1 MSRIRVASL
10 LAAACLSAFPALAQ
24 TIKIKP
30 IAVSGSGVGGGTR
43 YAYAVDDNN
52 NNYWTAGGYAP
63 QYIDLDL
70 GRPIA
75 LSKVR
80 LLTSQSPAGLT
91 THEVYVGNAAPSA
104 DTSSLKRIWTL
115 SGNTT
120 DNQWLEKAGDAD
132 DGKPVGLVR
141 WIRVKTTA
149 SPSWIG
155 WREIEL
161 VQGVQNV
168 GFYGSEFD
176 GQAQGDPTTETVA
189 MGANTTMIASS
200 STAFIDQKLA
210 GARAQ
215 GGQAIVSLA
224 AHMFEWMFD
233 ANGNCSGQRLR
244 LKPAAT
250 LQQNLA
256 AVAAVVS
263 KYPGTVASFYPYDE
277 PYTVGLRCA
286 GLTDPVTGGMPSDP
300 TKKALAEAELTAIK
314 GQLEQARSELNSRF
328 PGVPVSSVATRDPID
343 LGRPSSFFAMFD
355 WIGFDCY
362 EPWGV
367 CGDTLIADFRQLL
380 SRPEQRLIAVPWAFR
395 WLPTASSQATLAEQG
410 ELITNMG
417 QWHQQLLKDGRYVTA
432 LPFLWNT
439 VKEGNR
445 YMVGT
450 RSLPLVKRRTGQLAL
465 SLLNKALSY
474 DGWAVAPASGSV
486 ATRRLL
492 PVRAAASASYATT
505 LPFMAID
512 GDTASYWTA
521 GDYARPNAPQWLEF
535 DFGGSVRLN
544 NIDLLIT
551 QSPAGLTEHVLEGGT
566 RNASGGCVY
575 SGGAFG
581 SFKGSTSDAQVLKW
595 QGQVDAE
602 CVRVK
607 TLSSPSWVGWVEIK
621 FGQTVLPLN

>member
-1 MSRIRVASL
+1 MKRFHAASL
-10 LAAACLSAFPALAQ
+10 MAAALLCAFPALAQ

-30 IAVSGSGVGGGTR
+30 IAVSGSGVGSGTR
-43 YAYAVDDNN
+43 YAYAVDENN

-80 LLTSQSPAGLT
+80 LLTSQTPAGFT

-115 SGNTT
+115 SGNTA
-120 DNQWLEKAGDAD
+120 DNQWLEKMGDAD
-132 DGKPVGLVR
+132 DNKPVGLVR
-141 WIRVKTTA
+141 WVRIKTTA
-149 SPSWIG
+149 SPSWVG

-161 VQGVQNV
+161 IQGVQNV

-176 GQAQGDPTTETVA
+176 GQAQGDPTVESVA
-189 MGANTTMIASS
+189 LGNNATMIASG

-210 GARAQ
+210 AAKAQGARA
-215 GGQAIVSLA
+215 IVSMA

-233 ANGNCSGQRLR
+233 ANGNCTGQRLR

-250 LQQNLA
+250 LKQNLDA
-256 AVAAVVS
+256 IAAVVN

-286 GLTDPVTGGMPSDP
+286 GLTDPATGGMPTDP
-300 TKKALAEAELTAIK
+300 AKKSLAEAELATIK
-314 GQLEQARSELNSRF
+314 TQLEQARSELNNRF
-328 PGVPVSSVATRDPID
+328 PGVAVSSVATRDPID
-343 LGRPSSFFAMFD
+343 LGRTPDFFAMFD

-367 CGDTLIADFRQLL
+367 CGDALISDFRKLL
-380 SRPEQRLIAVPWAFR
+380 SKPEQGLIAVPWAFR
-395 WLPTASSQATLAEQG
+395 WLPSATSQASLAEQG

-417 QWHQQLLKDGRYVTA
+417 QWHQQLLKDGRYVSA

-439 VKEGNR
+439 VKESNR

-450 RSLPLVKRRTGQLAL
+450 RSLPLVKRRESQLAL
-465 SLLNKALSY
+465 SMLNKPIAY
-474 DGWAVAPASGSV
+474 DGWAVTPATAGLS
-486 ATRRLL
+486 TRRIL
-492 PVRAAASASYATT
+492 PVKANASASYVST
-505 LPFMAID
+505 LPFMAAD
-512 GDTASYWTA
+512 GDTGSYWTA
-521 GDYARPNAPQWLEF
+521 GDFARPNAPQWLEF
-535 DFGGSVRLN
+535 DFGGSVRIN

-551 QSPAGLTEHVLEGGT
+551 QSPAGLTEHVLEAGT
-566 RNASGGCVY
+566 RNAGGTCVY
-575 SGGAFG
+575 GGTSFG
-581 SFKGSTSDAQVLKW
+581 SFKGNTTDAQVLKW

-621 FGQTVLPLN
+621 FGQAVLPLN

>member
-1 MSRIRVASL
+1 MQRFRAASL
-10 LAAACLSAFPALAQ
+10 IAAALLCAFPALAQ

-75 LSKVR
+75 LNKVR
-80 LLTSQSPAGLT
+80 LLTSQSPAGFT
-91 THEVYVGNAAPSA
+91 AHEVYVGNAAPSG
-104 DTSSLKRIWTL
+104 DTSALRKIWTL
-115 SGNTT
+115 SGNTA

-132 DGKPVGLVR
+132 DSKPVGLVR
-141 WIRVKTTA
+141 WVRIKTTA
-149 SPSWIG
+149 SPSWVG

-161 VQGVQNV
+161 VQGAQNV

-189 MGANTTMIASS
+189 LGANTTMIASG

-210 GARAQ
+210 AAKAQ
-215 GGQAIVSLA
+215 GAQAVVSMA

-233 ANGNCSGQRLR
+233 GNGNCTGQRLR

-250 LQQNLA
+250 LSQNLS
-256 AVAAVVS
+256 AVAAVVA
-263 KYPGTVASFYPYDE
+263 KYPGAVASFYPYDE

-286 GLTDPVTGGMPSDP
+286 GLTDPVTGGMPTDP
-300 TKKALAEAELTAIK
+300 TKRALAEQELTAIK
-314 GQLEQARSELNSRF
+314 EELLKARSELNARF

-343 LGRPSSFFAMFD
+343 LGRTPDFFAMFD

-367 CGDTLIADFRQLL
+367 CGDTLISDFRKLL

-395 WLPTASSQATLAEQG
+395 WLPAATSQATVAEQG
-410 ELITNMG
+410 EVIANMS

-439 VKEGNR
+439 VKEGSR
-445 YMVGT
+445 YMVGS
-450 RSLPLVKRRTGQLAL
+450 RSLPLVKRRSSQLAL
-465 SLLNKALSY
+465 SLLNKPLSY
-474 DGWAVAPASGSV
+474 EGWAVTSSGGSV
-486 ATRRLL
+486 TTRRIL
-492 PVRAAASASYATT
+492 PVKANASASYTNT
-505 LPFMAID
+505 LPFMATD
-512 GDTASYWTA
+512 GDTGNYWTA

-544 NIDLLIT
+544 NIDLLVT
-551 QSPAGLTEHVLEGGT
+551 QSPAGLTEHVLEAGT
-566 RNASGGCVY
+566 RNTSGSCVY
-575 SGGAFG
+575 GGTAFG
-581 SFKGSTSDAQVLKW
+581 SFKGTTSDAQVLKW

>member
-10 LAAACLSAFPALAQ
+10 LAAACLSALPALAQ

-104 DTSSLKRIWTL
+104 DTSSLKKIWTL

-120 DNQWLEKAGDAD
+120 DNQWLEKTGDTD

-141 WIRVKTTA
+141 WLRVKTTA

-161 VQGVQNV
+161 VQGAQNV

-176 GQAQGDPTTETVA
+176 GQAQGDPTTETLA

-210 GARAQ
+210 SVRGQ
-215 GGQAIVSLA
+215 GGQAIVSMA

-244 LKPAAT
+244 LKPAST
-250 LQQNLA
+250 LKQNLD
-256 AVAAVVS
+256 AVAVAVN

-314 GQLEQARSELNSRF
+314 GQLEQARTELNNRF

-343 LGRPSSFFAMFD
+343 LGRPPSFFAMFD

-367 CGDTLIADFRQLL
+367 CGDTLIADFRKLL
-380 SRPEQRLIAVPWAFR
+380 SRPDQRLIAVPWAFR

-410 ELITNMG
+410 ELITNLG

-439 VKEGNR
+439 VKEGSR

-450 RSLPLVKRRTGQLAL
+450 RSLPLVKRRTSQLAL
-465 SLLNKALSY
+465 SLLNKPLSY
-474 DGWAVAPASGSV
+474 DGWAVAPGSGGL

-492 PVRAAASASYATT
+492 PVKASASASYATT

-512 GDTASYWTA
+512 GDTSSYWTA

-551 QSPAGLTEHVLEGGT
+551 QSPAGLTEHLLEAGT
-566 RNASGGCVY
+566 RNASGSCTY
-575 SGGAFG
+575 SGAAFG

-595 QGQVDAE
+595 QGQVDAD